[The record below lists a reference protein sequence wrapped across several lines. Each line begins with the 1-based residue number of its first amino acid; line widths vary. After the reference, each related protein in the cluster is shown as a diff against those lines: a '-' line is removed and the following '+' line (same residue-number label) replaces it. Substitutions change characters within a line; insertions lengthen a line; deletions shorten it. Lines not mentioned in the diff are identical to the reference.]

1 MPTRL
6 WVSYNCQA
14 VYDIPEGINLN
25 DTSQVKSYRSECDE
39 LTIKLVNGTSLK
51 IKTKHGYVHN
61 LYDPTHYSEE
71 EIDSDD
77 EDDEDSDDEE
87 MSPTEELIAGYKDTI
102 ADYEDI
108 IADHEDSL
116 ENNSLF
122 IDKLQSE
129 LDEKKERI
137 DEYEDMVASKDKQI
151 QDLLKKNAEQ
161 YKHIMELLQT
171 IHGSQ

>member
-14 VYDIPEGINLN
+14 VYDIPEGIDLD
-25 DTSQVKSYRSECDE
+25 DTSQVKSYESKNDV
-39 LTIKLVNGTSLK
+39 LTITLVDETSLEIESRK
-51 IKTKHGYVHN
+51 GIIYN
-61 LYDPTHYSEE
+61 LDEPTHYSEE

-77 EDDEDSDDEE
+77 EDDDDDDDEDQL
-87 MSPTEELIAGYKDTI
+87 MMRM
-102 ADYEDI
+102 
-108 IADHEDSL
+108 L
-116 ENNSLF
+116 EGNMMCIRQNYLKYLF
-122 IDKLQSE
+122 K
-129 LDEKKERI
+129 EK
-137 DEYEDMVASKDKQI
+137 DEYKDMVASKDKQI